1 MVMLLIS
8 FYPTTSAAPVYLLP
22 VVAFAGAA
30 CTAALIYSL
39 AYKRHQGISPI
50 RLLLTGVAVAAGMSA
65 AMIVLTLRLDPDKYQ
80 FVATWLAGSIW
91 GTSWKFVLSLLPW
104 IVILLPYVIYKA
116 RVMNVLNLGEQT
128 ATGLGANVNREQFR
142 LLAAAVGLAASSVA
156 VSGGIGFV
164 GLVGPHLAR
173 RLVGPKH
180 QLMLPASALIG
191 ALLVIAADTIG
202 RRILQ
207 PSEIPTGIVV
217 AVIGAPYF
225 LYLLAR
231 TKS

>member
-1 MVMLLIS
+1 VG
-8 FYPTTSAAPVYLLP
+8 
-22 VVAFAGAA
+22 AFL
-30 CTAALIYSL
+30 TAILIYVL
-39 AYKRHQGISPI
+39 AYKKYQGLSPT

-65 AMIVLTLRLDPDKYQ
+65 AMIVLTLKLDPDKYQ

-104 IVILLPYVIYKA
+104 VLILLPYVIYKA

-128 ATGLGANVNREQFR
+128 AVGLGAPVSKEQFR
-142 LLAAAVGLAASSVA
+142 LLAAAVGLAAASVA

-180 QLMLPASALIG
+180 QFMLPTAALLG
-191 ALLVIAADTIG
+191 ALLVITADTIG
-202 RRILQ
+202 RWILQ
-207 PSEIPTGIVV
+207 PSEVPTGIVV

-231 TKS
+231 AKS

>member
-1 MVMLLIS
+1 M
-8 FYPTTSAAPVYLLP
+8 
-22 VVAFAGAA
+22 
-30 CTAALIYSL
+30 
-39 AYKRHQGISPI
+39 
-50 RLLLTGVAVAAGMSA
+50 
-65 AMIVLTLRLDPDKYQ
+65 
-80 FVATWLAGSIW
+80 
-91 GTSWKFVLSLLPW
+91 LSLLLW

-128 ATGLGANVNREQFR
+128 ATGLGAAVTREQFK

-164 GLVGPHLAR
+164 GLIGPHLAR

-180 QLMLPASALIG
+180 QLMLPASALLG
-191 ALLVIAADTIG
+191 SLLVITADTIG
-202 RRILQ
+202 RWILQ

-225 LYLLAR
+225 LYLLTR